1 MTDAPT
7 STLEIRIRN
16 YYDALPASE
25 RKVGDLIMD
34 FPGQIASYSATELA
48 DLAGASKAAVT
59 RLCHRLGYD
68 GFEAMRRAARAG
80 QQAGS
85 PLFLLS
91 QDRNDGDFATL
102 ADRHRQQDAALLS
115 QALDGLDGET
125 FAASI
130 AAIGR
135 ARRVFI
141 IGWRNSGYL
150 AGYLRWQL
158 IQVRDNVHLL
168 PQAGETLGETLA
180 ELTAKDMVIMFG
192 FRRRV
197 SALPKTMAQVAEK
210 SAAIL
215 YFTDR
220 DAALDGAA
228 GLADWTVRC
237 PIRCADA
244 FDRYAGVMSLLHF
257 YAMGLMGK
265 MGAKGRAR
273 LAAIEQSHEALHEFA

>member
-1 MTDAPT
+1 MTDAQT
-7 STLEIRIRN
+7 LTLETRIRDQ
-16 YYDALPASE
+16 YGALPASE

-48 DLAGASKAAVT
+48 ALAGASKAAVT

-68 GFEAMRRAARAG
+68 GFEAMRRAARDG

-91 QDRNDGDFATL
+91 QDHGDQDFASL
-102 ADRHRQQDAALLS
+102 ADRHRQQDAQLLS
-115 QALDGLDGET
+115 QALDGLDEET
-125 FAASI
+125 FAASV
-130 AAIGR
+130 AAICR
-135 ARRVFI
+135 AERVFV
-141 IGWRNSGYL
+141 IGWRNGSYL

-180 ELTAKDMVIMFG
+180 DLGPDDMVIMFG

-197 SALPKTMAQVAEK
+197 ATLPKTMAQVAEK
-210 SAAIL
+210 GAVIL

-257 YAMGLMGK
+257 HAMGVMGK

>member
-1 MTDAPT
+1 MTDAQT
-7 STLEIRIRN
+7 STLETRIREH
-16 YYDALPASE
+16 YGALPASE

-59 RLCHRLGYD
+59 RLSHRLGYD
-68 GFEAMRRAARAG
+68 GFEAMRRAARDG

-91 QDRNDGDFATL
+91 QDQGDQDFTSL
-102 ADRHRQQDAALLS
+102 AGRHHQQDAALVS
-115 QALDGLDGET
+115 QALDGLNGET
-125 FAASI
+125 FTASI
-130 AAIGR
+130 AAMCR
-135 ARRVFI
+135 ARRVFVV
-141 IGWRNSGYL
+141 GWRNSAFL

-168 PQAGETLGETLA
+168 PQAGETLAETLA
-180 ELTAKDMVIMFG
+180 DLGSSDMVIIFG

-197 SALPKTMAQVAEK
+197 PAVAGTTALVAKMGAE
-210 SAAIL
+210 IL
-215 YFTDR
+215 YFTDQ
-220 DAALDGAA
+220 DAARDGVA

-257 YAMGLMGK
+257 YAMGVMRK
-265 MGAKGRAR
+265 MGAKGRGR

>member
-130 AAIGR
+130 AAICR